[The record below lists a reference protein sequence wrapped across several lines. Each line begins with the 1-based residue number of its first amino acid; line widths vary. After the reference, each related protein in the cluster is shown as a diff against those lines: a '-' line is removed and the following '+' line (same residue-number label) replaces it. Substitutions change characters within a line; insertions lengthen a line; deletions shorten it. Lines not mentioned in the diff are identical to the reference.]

1 MEKHVTALGVIFLV
15 VGIMGLIGMG
25 IVTVIFLIGSAAIS
39 TAAAHESD
47 VPVILSLLPAGLGF
61 FVASMIAVSAIPALI
76 AGFGL
81 LKQRPWARI
90 WALLAGVI
98 NLANFPVGTA
108 VGIYAIWFFVQDDTE
123 RVLSG

>member
-1 MEKHVTALGVIFLV
+1 
-15 VGIMGLIGMG
+15 
-25 IVTVIFLIGSAAIS
+25 
-39 TAAAHESD
+39 
-47 VPVILSLLPAGLGF
+47 VILSLLPAGLGF

-81 LKQRPWARI
+81 LKQWPWARI

>member
-25 IVTVIFLIGSAAIS
+25 IVMTLFMIGAAAIS
-39 TAAAHESD
+39 TAAAHEPD
-47 VPVILSLLPAGLGF
+47 VPAILSFLPAVFGF

-76 AGFGL
+76 AGYGL
-81 LKQRPWARI
+81 LKLRPWARI

-108 VGIYAIWFFVQDDTE
+108 AGIYAIWFFVQDDPE
-123 RVLSG
+123 QVLSG